1 MNLLP
6 EPLVR
11 LGLRAAAAP
20 RRLALACMLALLTTA
35 CGPGSG
41 GTGVGPIAGAYLSFA
56 SSSGN
61 SLTATVGLP
70 ASSSFLASFD
80 DKGVHLL
87 GSCLAFSFDG
97 AWTETDGEARVT
109 GSYRAVPVGS
119 DLASASTVTATLVAR
134 AHVGGLWVSV
144 LDTKGSTLA
153 SFDFATRLAEGSHP
167 TPPPPCT
174 SLPTSPNPLPG

>member
-61 SLTATVGLP
+61 SLSATVGLH

-80 DKGVHLL
+80 DQGVHLQ

-97 AWTETDGEARVT
+97 AWTETDGEARVS

-119 DLASASTVTATLVAR
+119 DLASASAITAMLVAR
-134 AHVGGLWVSV
+134 AHADGLWVSV

-153 SFDFATRLAEGSHP
+153 SFIFATRLAEGSHP

-174 SLPTSPNPLPG
+174 SLPTSANPLPG